1 MSNTAQ
7 DQTKVRYFFLFFVR
21 NLGGSHFL
29 SLRAVSR
36 KNIYAAILLYLVSC
50 IPFMLSL
57 LYLERR
63 YRRILSMARQ
73 PMTLDQQK
81 KKKNIYGFAVENSR
95 RVAAT
100 AANADASCSW
110 AKATASWPRD
120 QWPQT
125 SKQGL
130 TRRATL
136 SQTIEVSR

>member
-63 YRRILSMARQ
+63 YRRILSMAYLWLGCRKQPQSRRHRRQ
-73 PMTLDQQK
+73 RRRVVLLGESHCELATRPMAADQQAGAHPPCHPIP
-81 KKKNIYGFAVENSR
+81 N
-95 RVAAT
+95 
-100 AANADASCSW
+100 D
-110 AKATASWPRD
+110 
-120 QWPQT
+120 
-125 SKQGL
+125 
-130 TRRATL
+130 
-136 SQTIEVSR
+136 